1 MGIVGI
7 VLSSL
12 FWAKTCRVCGIR
24 HKHIGG
30 LRVIKLLIKY
40 IDPFDKAFFP
50 CSDMLNSDPVV
61 KEEGGQAFN
70 GVGLECR
77 LCEPGQQVANNL
89 VLKHNADFYR
99 HLAEVHFA
107 ENILE
112 EVLSDV
118 PFTLKPFKCNQPG
131 CDFQA
136 TSRSGLVPHVGV
148 AHKFAVKYY
157 YQVNDA
163 EQQSGQTTLILG
175 YKGHD
180 L

>member
-1 MGIVGI
+1 
-7 VLSSL
+7 
-12 FWAKTCRVCGIR
+12 
-24 HKHIGG
+24 
-30 LRVIKLLIKY
+30 
-40 IDPFDKAFFP
+40 
-50 CSDMLNSDPVV
+50 MLNSDPVV

-163 EQQSGQTTLILG
+163 
-175 YKGHD
+175 HN
-180 L
+180 